1 MPKTKSQE
9 LAFAW
14 MMSLAMAFGMEQ
26 YNLGIVNGG
35 FEMWMFKAAWHWTEV
50 PLMTCIVFVMEH
62 YIAGPIARRHAMKL
76 VTPGKDN
83 PFFVTAMVSCCTVQ
97 LMCPIMSFW
106 ATLIFKF
113 HGMDTLLS
121 TWLQT
126 LVCNLP
132 MALLWQLFFAGP
144 FVRWAFKKLYAKQL
158 SADAAPALE
167 GEAAV

>member
-1 MPKTKSQE
+1 
-9 LAFAW
+9 
-14 MMSLAMAFGMEQ
+14 
-26 YNLGIVNGG
+26 
-35 FEMWMFKAAWHWTEV
+35 
-50 PLMTCIVFVMEH
+50 
-62 YIAGPIARRHAMKL
+62 
-76 VTPGKDN
+76 
-83 PFFVTAMVSCCTVQ
+83 
-97 LMCPIMSFW
+97 MSFW

-158 SADAAPALE
+158 PADAAPALE
-167 GEAAV
+167 GEAAG